1 MCKCKHVYCLFM
13 FVCVCFLC
21 VCMCVFL
28 VYVRAHTWA
37 CVYRFYLG
45 KHSGRQLTLQPH
57 LGSAD
62 LIAFFYGQKRDDPAD
77 SAAASSSKPVAPR
90 KHILQVSTYQM
101 CILLLFNN
109 RDKWTYEVS
118 SDTHVFHP

>member
-1 MCKCKHVYCLFM
+1 MKQISKRGFWSTLLRAV
-13 FVCVCFLC
+13 
-21 VCMCVFL
+21 VFTVVSTGYAL
-28 VYVRAHTWA
+28 HYVD
-37 CVYRFYLG
+37 RFYLE

-62 LIAFFYGQKRDDPAD
+62 LHASFYGQKRDDQAE
-77 SAAASSSKPVAPR
+77 SGASSSSKPAGPR

-109 RDKWTYEVS
+109 REKWTFEVS
-118 SDTHVFHP
+118 FIFIF